1 MGLSVQEFFRLVLPP
16 AGWFY
21 VVALGGAVRKGKH
34 KGYKTLDSNEAV
46 GWAMGE
52 WQRSQLS
59 VYFTPCT
66 WTQQYVQNEDG
77 KNKNCRKHPELVH
90 RLRCLWLD
98 IDSLK
103 LNQTV
108 KESSADLVRFT
119 KQVGLPLPN
128 AVVRTGGG
136 IHVYWA
142 FDEDLTLAQWQ
153 PMADALKNACQ
164 MHGFKADPV
173 CTADSA
179 RVLRLPGSRNFKYP
193 DGPVATVSYLSEPL
207 PLDPV
212 QKALAKYQVDP
223 LPSARTADPG
233 INEEFSA
240 GGIQYEPGRVEIMAQ
255 NCPLIAAVAA
265 DGGATCAE
273 PLWKGLLHICAH
285 AADGPEWAHKLSSGH
300 PAYDPTETDRKLSL
314 CDLTIP
320 PTRCKTLEEH
330 YGAPSPCDTCPHKGK
345 VKGPSVLGREQGKST
360 IKPPE
365 GLPDGYFVTAGG
377 VFHTRAGKDGESDSV
392 VRVCQVPI
400 LQVQVHDIFEHS
412 ANDAKITPHIYLTF
426 ADRRGRT
433 HTGMFPMSIL
443 PDYRALYAAMSSI
456 KFPFTRH
463 DHKNGFDTLMT
474 NWVQKLRET
483 GEVTTGKPQ
492 FGWHMKSHDEA
503 EGFAIG
509 RTMYLPDGTSKTM
522 MWPDTQLNHV
532 YSPEGNIAEWR
543 KAVDL
548 LLRRNRPELMTLVAG
563 AFAAPL
569 FTFLGESSAV
579 VSAVSSQSGVG
590 KSSAMKVAQA
600 VWGNPK
606 TGLTSL
612 DDTAKSVARKMGIIK
627 NLPVFWDE
635 LRLTDDTAQEF
646 LQMMFQLSQG
656 REKTRLTSGVEFRE
670 AGTWETI
677 LVCASNNHLSEFA
690 YGSGQRTNA
699 NLKRLFEYEIAY
711 DGETPQAVDGTEVFN
726 NLRHNYGHAGIEY
739 AKFLIQ
745 NVKRVRT
752 DVLTMNRALYKA
764 TGARNED
771 RYWIGTMATLLMG
784 AKYAKE
790 LGLVNFDTTAL
801 KNFLLQTY
809 QGMQETE
816 AEAAELSR
824 VVYHLQEFLRENEGA
839 SIVFKSSRPR
849 PGPGQKEEPL
859 VARIPMDTRHGLL
872 WEYFIPSGTARI
884 SRHALNDYL
893 RKRSLRRKEFIKELE
908 ALGYICAEVRC
919 SMGAGTRFEGVT
931 RAYCYEIDIPA
942 ADRSI
947 LSASTSDEDIAGG
960 I

>member
-1 MGLSVQEFFRLVLPP
+1 VGHSIEDFFRLVLPP
-16 AGWFY
+16 SGWFY
-21 VVALGGAVRKGKH
+21 VAAITGGTRRARH
-34 KGYKTLDSNEAV
+34 KAYMTLDAVEAQS
-46 GWAMGE
+46 WALAE
-52 WQRSQLS
+52 YQQRNKLNA
-59 VYFTPCT
+59 YFTPCT
-66 WTQQYVQNEDG
+66 WTQQYVANEDG

-90 RLRCLWLD
+90 RLRALWLD
-98 IDSLK
+98 IDSKK
-103 LNQTV
+103 LGQTV
-108 KESSADLVRFT
+108 RESLTDLVTFT
-119 KQVGLPLPN
+119 KKTHLPLPN
-128 AVVRTGGG
+128 VIVRTGGG
-136 IHVYWA
+136 VHVYWT

-153 PMADALKNACQ
+153 PLANALKEACQ
-164 MHGFKADPV
+164 RHGFEADPA

-179 RVLRLPGSRNFKYP
+179 RILRLPGSKNLKYP
-193 DGPVATVSYLSEPL
+193 EAPVATVASLSPPVSLDAVREALGSYDVP
-207 PLDPV
+207 
-212 QKALAKYQVDP
+212 A
-223 LPSARTADPG
+223 LPSSKVADPG

-240 GGIQYEPGRVEIMAQ
+240 GGIQYTPGRVEIMAQ

-265 DGGATCAE
+265 DGGASSAE

-285 AADGPEWAHKLSSGH
+285 ASDGAEWAHTLSKGH
-300 PAYDPTETDRKLSL
+300 PGYNPTETDRKLAL
-314 CDLTIP
+314 CDLTVP
-320 PTRCKTLEEH
+320 PTRCATLEEH
-330 YGAPSPCDTCPHKGK
+330 YGKPSPCDTCPHKGK
-345 VKGPSVLGREQGKST
+345 IKGPSVLGKEQGEST
-360 IKPPE
+360 IQPPE
-365 GLPDGYFVTAGG
+365 ALPDGYFVTAGG
-377 VFHTRAGKDGESDSV
+377 VFYTRAGKDDEADSI

-400 LQVQVHDIFEHS
+400 LKIQVHDIFEHS
-412 ANDAKITPHIYLTF
+412 ANDSKITPHIHMTF
-426 ADRRGRT
+426 ADRRGRV

-443 PDYRALYAAMSSI
+443 PDYRALYAALAGI
-456 KFPFTRH
+456 KFPFTRN

-503 EGFAIG
+503 DGFAIG

-532 YSPEGNIAEWR
+532 YSPEGHMSEWK
-543 KAVDL
+543 KAVAL

-579 VSAVSSQSGVG
+579 VSAVSRESGVG

-612 DDTAKSVARKMGIIK
+612 DDTSKSVARKMGVIK

-656 REKTRLTSGVEFRE
+656 REKTRLTAGVEFRE

-690 YGSGQRTNA
+690 YGTGQRTNA

-711 DGETPQAVDGTEVFN
+711 DGETPQAGDGTEIFN
-726 NLRHNYGHAGIEY
+726 NLRHNYGHAGVEY
-739 AKFLIQ
+739 AKFLVA
-745 NVKRVRT
+745 NVKRVRGE
-752 DVLTMNRALYKA
+752 VLAMNKGLYQM

-771 RYWIGTMATLLMG
+771 RYWIGTMATLLLG

-790 LGLVNFDTTAL
+790 LGLVDFDL
-801 KNFLLQTY
+801 KGLKAFLLKTY
-809 QGMQETE
+809 RGMQETE
-816 AEAAELSR
+816 QEAAEMSR
-824 VVYHLQEFLRENEGA
+824 VVYHLQEYLRENEGA
-839 SIVFKSSRPR
+839 SIIFKSNRPR
-849 PGPGQKEEPL
+849 TGPGHREEPL
-859 VARIPMDTRHGLL
+859 VARIPTDTRHGLL
-872 WEYFIPSGTARI
+872 WEYFIPSGTLRI
-884 SRHALNDYL
+884 PRQSLNDYL

-908 ALGYICAEVRC
+908 QLGYVCNEVRVG
-919 SMGAGTRFEGVT
+919 MGGGTRFESVT
-931 RAYCYEIDIPA
+931 RLYCYEIDIPV
-942 ADRSI
+942 ADRVI
-947 LSASTSDEDIAGG
+947 LGTTENAEDGAI
-960 I
+960 